1 MVSEA
6 HVLQVACC
14 PTQIAIRCTGRNG
27 AKAAATA
34 AAATT
39 SSVTD
44 ETCNGQPTGRGDPGA
59 VPPASPKRGKAK
71 KHLPAVHGAISYLR
85 WRSKY
90 VREYK
95 GGLYVAYNGKHHETP
110 YNAVT
115 VSEVRFHCLALHCTT

>member
-1 MVSEA
+1 
-6 HVLQVACC
+6 
-14 PTQIAIRCTGRNG
+14 
-27 AKAAATA
+27 
-34 AAATT
+34 
-39 SSVTD
+39 
-44 ETCNGQPTGRGDPGA
+44 
-59 VPPASPKRGKAK
+59 VPPASPKRGKPT

-115 VSEVRFHCLALHCTT
+115 VSEVRGKETLSISLPCITSGASSCRQ

>member
-1 MVSEA
+1 V
-6 HVLQVACC
+6 
-14 PTQIAIRCTGRNG
+14 PTTEPLNG
-27 AKAAATA
+27 LLADGARR
-34 AAATT
+34 
-39 SSVTD
+39 SVM
-44 ETCNGQPTGRGDPGA
+44 
-59 VPPASPKRGKAK
+59 PPPSPQHGKAK

-115 VSEVRFHCLALHCTT
+115 VSEVRFIPLFAVHVLLQRLHIYQATRVVFATKL